1 MRLYKGKQSGE
12 RAMQLYKDYQPTQF
26 DSKANFMGNTDS
38 IDNWYVA
45 PVIKTRDAKIFDE
58 VNFEAVLE
66 LLGGEGDKVQV
77 HSFGHWA
84 FGWYELI
91 LVHPDLKTDLEK
103 IEKRLDSYPLLNE
116 DEYSN
121 RVFNAA
127 CDYWDK
133 ASIRTRIQ
141 ICKDNNIS
149 IFASRSDCLPDDIDY
164 YSLIGE

>member
-1 MRLYKGKQSGE
+1 
-12 RAMQLYKDYQPTQF
+12 MQLYKDYQPTQF
-26 DSKANFMGNTDS
+26 DSKSNFMGNTEN

-45 PVIKTRDAKIFDE
+45 PVIKTRDAKIFDQ
-58 VNFEAVLE
+58 VNFDAVLE
-66 LLGGEGDKVQV
+66 LLGGESDKVEI

-84 FGWYELI
+84 CGWYELI
-91 LVHPDLKTDLEK
+91 LVHPDLKGDLEK
-103 IEKRLDSYPLLNE
+103 LEKRLNDYPVLNE

-127 CDYWDK
+127 CDYWAE
-133 ASIRTRIQ
+133 ASIRDRIE

-149 IFASRSDCLPDDIDY
+149 IFASRSDCLPDGIEDY

>member
-1 MRLYKGKQSGE
+1 
-12 RAMQLYKDYQPTQF
+12 MQLYKDYQPTHF
-26 DSKANFMGNTDS
+26 DSKTYFIGNTVN

-45 PVIKTRDAKIFDE
+45 PVIKTRDAKILDE

-66 LLGGEGDKVQV
+66 LLGGEGERVEI
-77 HSFGHWA
+77 HHFRHWLC
-84 FGWYELI
+84 GWYELI

-121 RVFNAA
+121 RVFNVA
-127 CDYWDK
+127 CDYW
-133 ASIRTRIQ
+133 AESSIRDRME

-149 IFASRSDCLPDDIDY
+149 IFASRSDCLPEGIQDLE
-164 YSLIGE
+164 SLIGE